1 MIRSKVK
8 KLLNQF
14 GYDILHLP
22 TDPVVRRRMELLD
35 AQGIDLI
42 FDIGANTG
50 QYSLKLRELGYK
62 GKIVSFEPLP
72 DAFAELQK
80 NAASD
85 KNWTVV
91 NTAIGNSEGEIRINI
106 AQNSYSSSI
115 LDILPRHVESAAE
128 SAYVGELTV
137 PVTTIDNIIS
147 QHHTEGQNLFLKIDT
162 QGYERQVIEGCSN
175 SLHLI
180 KGFQL
185 ELSLTPLYSGE
196 TLMQEMVDLL
206 RSKGFKLMLI
216 EPGHQDYA
224 TGELLQVEGIFYK
237 Y

>member
-1 MIRSKVK
+1 MKILLK
-8 KLLNQF
+8 KIANRI

-22 TDPVVRRRMELLD
+22 ADPIVRRRMELLNKH
-35 AQGIDLI
+35 GIDLI

-50 QYSLKLRELGYK
+50 QFALKMRELGYR
-62 GKIVSFEPLP
+62 GRIVSFEPLP

-80 NAASD
+80 NAAGD
-85 KNWTVV
+85 KNWTTV
-91 NTAIGNSEGEIRINI
+91 NTAIGNSEGEIKINI

-115 LDILPRHVESAAE
+115 LDILPRHVESATD
-128 SAYVGELTV
+128 SVYVGKVTV
-137 PVTTIDNIIS
+137 PITTIDKVIS
-147 QHHTEGQNLFLKIDT
+147 KHYSEKQNLFLKIDT

-175 SLHLI
+175 SLNLI

-196 TLMQEMVDLL
+196 TLMQEMVGLL

-216 EPGHQDYA
+216 EPGHQDYT
-224 TGELLQVEGIFYK
+224 TGELLQIEGIFYRA
-237 Y
+237 